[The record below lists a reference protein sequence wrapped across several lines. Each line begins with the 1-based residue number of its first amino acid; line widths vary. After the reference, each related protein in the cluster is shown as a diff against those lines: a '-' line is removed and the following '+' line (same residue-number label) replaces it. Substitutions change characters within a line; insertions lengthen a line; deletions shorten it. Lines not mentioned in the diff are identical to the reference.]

1 MRVMALVT
9 QVALSSMLAFP
20 GTAVGQS
27 APNLVGAWR
36 LVSYESRDSAGGFQY
51 PFGQGAVG
59 QLLFDANGHMS
70 AMLMK
75 PDRPPFASHA
85 LHRGTDAEVRAAFDG
100 FIAYFGTYTID
111 PAKGTVTLHVG
122 AASYPN
128 WVGGDQPRYYKLDGA
143 RLVLTTPPVQIGG
156 RSLVTT
162 LLWERAP

>member
-9 QVALSSMLAFP
+9 QVALPSMLAFP

-27 APNLVGAWR
+27 APNLVGTWR
-36 LVSYESRDSAGGFQY
+36 LVSYESKDSAGGVQY
-51 PFGQGAVG
+51 PFGEAAVG

-75 PDRPPFASHA
+75 PDRPPFASHD
-85 LHRGTDAEVRAAFDG
+85 LHRGMDAEVRAAFDG

-111 PAKGTVTLHVG
+111 PAKQTVTLHVQG
-122 AASYPN
+122 ASYPN
-128 WVGGDQPRYYKLDGA
+128 WVGGDQLRYYRFHGT
-143 RLVLTTPPVQIGG
+143 RLVLTTPPVQISG

-162 LLWERAP
+162 LLWERTP